1 MIEVAH
7 LHKKYGATVAVDD
20 VSFTVHA
27 GEIFGILGRNGAGKT
42 TTVECI
48 TGLRTA
54 DRGEISV
61 LGLDPRRDRQELHER
76 VGVQLQESAVPE
88 LMRVGEAVELYAS
101 FYREPADG
109 RELIATLGLQDA
121 QHTYFKHL
129 SGGQKQRLSV
139 VLALI
144 GQPEIAVLDELTTGL
159 DPEARR
165 DTWRLIEG
173 VRARGVTIVL
183 VTHFM
188 EEAERLC
195 DRVALIDHGRV
206 VALDRPGA
214 LAIAASTSKR
224 VRFTPT
230 EPFFDELLS
239 ALPEVSSVEHHGPEV
254 VVAGSGDLVTA
265 VVLALHRAGIRAD
278 DVQTETA
285 NLEDAFLALTDETT
299 HADTNGA
306 DAMSTSAIT
315 LTPRQRRAF
324 GLLVASEIKIA
335 IRRPVGLVVA
345 VGIPFALL
353 VIFGSIPATTR
364 PDAKLGGISFFNLY
378 VPTLLVFVLIAVGL
392 MTLPQQLS
400 AYRRQGVLRRMSTTP
415 VHPSWVLAAQTTV
428 SMILAVIGLT
438 ILLGAGRRRLR
449 PGASARRRR
458 VPRVVRRA
466 RPHRC
471 GDARARPARRRRG
484 GQPADRPGADRGRV
498 LPAGVLLR
506 SVRPAPGDPLAGD
519 PGHRE
524 GVADRR
530 RLQRAPRRVR
540 RTQPRRRAVARARGL
555 GGRLV
560 GHRHS
565 PVPLGMSVLMEAPG
579 ASPRTVHPRLRPRR
593 SGGVSAQGRL
603 DESERL
609 VLEPPL
615 LPI

>member
-1 MIEVAH
+1 MSTQQLIQAEAETSVSEPSDRSAPGVIEVAH
-7 LHKKYGATVAVDD
+7 LRKEYGATVAVED
-20 VSFTVHA
+20 VSFKVHA

-54 DRGEISV
+54 DRGDISV
-61 LGLDPRRDRQELHER
+61 LGLDPRRDRHELHER
-76 VGVQLQESAVPE
+76 VGVQLQDSAVPE

-230 EPFFDELLS
+230 EPFSDELLS

-306 DAMSTSAIT
+306 
-315 LTPRQRRAF
+315 
-324 GLLVASEIKIA
+324 
-335 IRRPVGLVVA
+335 
-345 VGIPFALL
+345 
-353 VIFGSIPATTR
+353 TR
-364 PDAKLGGISFFNLY
+364 
-378 VPTLLVFVLIAVGL
+378 
-392 MTLPQQLS
+392 
-400 AYRRQGVLRRMSTTP
+400 
-415 VHPSWVLAAQTTV
+415 
-428 SMILAVIGLT
+428 
-438 ILLGAGRRRLR
+438 
-449 PGASARRRR
+449 
-458 VPRVVRRA
+458 
-466 RPHRC
+466 
-471 GDARARPARRRRG
+471 
-484 GQPADRPGADRGRV
+484 
-498 LPAGVLLR
+498 
-506 SVRPAPGDPLAGD
+506 
-519 PGHRE
+519 
-524 GVADRR
+524 
-530 RLQRAPRRVR
+530 
-540 RTQPRRRAVARARGL
+540 
-555 GGRLV
+555 
-560 GHRHS
+560 
-565 PVPLGMSVLMEAPG
+565 
-579 ASPRTVHPRLRPRR
+579 
-593 SGGVSAQGRL
+593 
-603 DESERL
+603 
-609 VLEPPL
+609 
-615 LPI
+615 